1 VPLLTRQVGTPLAI
15 DIGPGTVDGL
25 APLLADRRISSGG
38 HVAVLVGPGLGEEIA
53 ATLRPSLANGEI
65 WDVAG
70 GSVQAGADLAARLR
84 SGFYDA
90 VVGIGGGRTIDV
102 AKYAASLS
110 GLPVVAVA
118 TSLSHDGIASPV
130 ASLEDDAAGRKGS
143 YGVQMPIA
151 VVVDLDYVRRS
162 EPAMRRSGIG
172 DAVSNLS
179 AIADWR
185 LAERERG
192 EEVDG
197 VAVTFARIA
206 ATSVVHRDDGI
217 DDDPFLIALAEALV
231 LSGLAMA
238 TAGSSRPC
246 SGGDHEILHAIDH
259 LFPGTAHHGELA
271 GAASLFTSHL
281 RGDAGLAD
289 GIDEC
294 LRHHGLPRTP
304 GDLGLTEEQFVQA
317 VVAAPGTRPDRF
329 TILEH
334 LALDEAGARRAVAEF
349 LDAYDR

>member
-1 VPLLTRQVGTPLAI
+1 MPLLTRMVGTPLAI
-15 DIGPGTVDGL
+15 DIGAGAVAGL

-38 HVAVLVGPGLGEEIA
+38 HVAVVVGPGLGEEIA
-53 ATLRPSLANGEI
+53 AALRPQLANGEI
-65 WDVAG
+65 WNVEG
-70 GSVQAGADLAARLR
+70 GSVQAGAELATRLR
-84 SGFYDA
+84 RGFYDA
-90 VVGIGGGRTIDV
+90 VVGIGGGRTLDV

-110 GLPVVAVA
+110 GLPMVAVA
-118 TSLSHDGIASPV
+118 TSLAHDGLASPV
-130 ASLEDDAAGRKGS
+130 ASLEDHGRKGS

-172 DAVSNLS
+172 DAISNLG

-185 LAERERG
+185 LAERVRG

-197 VAVTFARIA
+197 VAVTFARTA
-206 ATSVVHRDDGI
+206 ATSIVHREDGI
-217 DDDPFLIALAEALV
+217 DDDSFLIALAEALV

-259 LFPGTAHHGELA
+259 LFPGTAGHGELA
-271 GAASLFTSHL
+271 GAASLFTAFL
-281 RGDAGLAD
+281 REEESLCAGIGKCLAQ
-289 GIDEC
+289 
-294 LRHHGLPRTP
+294 HGLPRTP
-304 GDLGLTEEQFVQA
+304 AELGLGEEQFAQA
-317 VVAAPGTRPDRF
+317 VVHAPLTRPDRY

-334 LALDEAGARRAVAEF
+334 LALDAAGARERVRAFAE
-349 LDAYDR
+349 AYA